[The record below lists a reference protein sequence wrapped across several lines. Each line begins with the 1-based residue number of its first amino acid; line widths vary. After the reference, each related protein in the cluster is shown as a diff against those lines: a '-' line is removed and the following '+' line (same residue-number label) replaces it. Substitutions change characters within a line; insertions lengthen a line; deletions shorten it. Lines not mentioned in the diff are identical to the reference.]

1 MPEYSI
7 IEQFQTAMYLI
18 ALVAF
23 PPLVVAMISGVV
35 IAILQSATQI
45 QDQTLPL
52 TVKLISVAIVLAIF
66 GQALTRPLVDY
77 AARTFEEIGH
87 IAE

>member
-1 MPEYSI
+1 MDEYSI

-23 PPLVVAMISGVV
+23 PPLLVAMISGLV

-52 TVKLISVAIVLAIF
+52 TVKLISVAVVLAIF

-77 AARTFEEIGH
+77 AGRLFEDFGH
-87 IAE
+87 IAQ

>member
-1 MPEYSI
+1 MDEYSI
-7 IEQFQTAMYLI
+7 IQQFQTAMYLI

-23 PPLVVAMISGVV
+23 PPLAVAMISGLV

-52 TVKLISVAIVLAIF
+52 TVKLISVAFVLALF
-66 GQALTRPLVDY
+66 GQALTRPLVDF
-77 AARTFEEIGH
+77 AGRTFEDIGH
-87 IAE
+87 LAQ